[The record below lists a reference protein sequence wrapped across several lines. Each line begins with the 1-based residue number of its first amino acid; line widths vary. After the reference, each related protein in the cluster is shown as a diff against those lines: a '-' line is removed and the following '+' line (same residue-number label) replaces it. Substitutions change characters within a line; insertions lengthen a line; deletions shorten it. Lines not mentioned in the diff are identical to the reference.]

1 MIIINYCHLI
11 IGLRAL
17 SLSGASPP
25 TSSLCQMQQSTSY
38 LTIPH
43 LNEPSK
49 EFHGCTHC
57 TQVHMVIFLNKIMA
71 SCSNIRI
78 VHMTDDWRSKSIP
91 DPKVMFLAHNT
102 GQNVSRNRSVPII
115 LRLRKSFIRSSE
127 RSLIERYLSVA
138 FTPSLL
144 TKDI

>member
-38 LTIPH
+38 LTILH
-43 LNEPSK
+43 FNEPTK

-91 DPKVMFLAHNT
+91 DPKVMFWRT
-102 GQNVSRNRSVPII
+102 TQDKT
-115 LRLRKSFIRSSE
+115 LRKSFIRSSE

-138 FTPSLL
+138 LTPSLL

>member
-91 DPKVMFLAHNT
+91 DPKVMFWRT
-102 GQNVSRNRSVPII
+102 TQDKT
-115 LRLRKSFIRSSE
+115 LRKSFIRSSE